1 MSHWGRAGWSRSLGC
16 RCGSRLGRCFLDCRF
31 GSFRGDGCRGRC
43 NRGSFKQTH
52 LLGRFGMITVI
63 TRMVVMTNRFI
74 FLLGLAP
81 SIFLWT
87 LGRGF
92 GKQLLLDDNGH
103 IRFDGTRMRL
113 FFRNSQI
120 RQQVQNCLRLDFKL
134 PGQLVNAN
142 HMVTLGRI
150 PLNGTVLLN
159 PWLGA
164 FNQNDCVQ
172 P

>member
-1 MSHWGRAGWSRSLGC
+1 
-16 RCGSRLGRCFLDCRF
+16 
-31 GSFRGDGCRGRC
+31 
-43 NRGSFKQTH
+43 
-52 LLGRFGMITVI
+52 
-63 TRMVVMTNRFI
+63 MVVVARRIVFS
-74 FLLGLAP
+74 LGLA
-81 SIFLWT
+81 STTFLGT
-87 LGRGF
+87 MGCGLVE
-92 GKQLLLDDNGH
+92 QLLLDDH
-103 IRFDGTRMRL
+103 SDVRFDGTRMRL

-120 RQQVQNCLRLDFKL
+120 RQQVQNCLWLDFKL

>member
-1 MSHWGRAGWSRSLGC
+1 LGSL
-16 RCGSRLGRCFLDCRF
+16 
-31 GSFRGDGCRGRC
+31 
-43 NRGSFKQTH
+43 KQTH
-52 LLGRFGMITVI
+52 LLCRFSMIFVI
-63 TRMVVMTNRFI
+63 TRMHVAANGIVFR
-74 FLLGLAP
+74 LGLGSP
-81 SIFLWT
+81 IFLWT
-87 LGRGF
+87 LGSGF
-92 GKQLLLDDNGH
+92 GKQFLLDDNCH
-103 IRFDGTRMRL
+103 IRLDGTRMRL
-113 FFRNSQI
+113 FFRYSQI
-120 RQQVQNCLRLDFKL
+120 RQQVQNCLWLDFKL

>member
-1 MSHWGRAGWSRSLGC
+1 MASGIFNPWGLNTATSLG
-16 RCGSRLGRCFLDCRF
+16 SFDC
-31 GSFRGDGCRGRC
+31 
-43 NRGSFKQTH
+43 
-52 LLGRFGMITVI
+52 
-63 TRMVVMTNRFI
+63 
-74 FLLGLAP
+74 
-81 SIFLWT
+81 
-87 LGRGF
+87 GF
-92 GKQLLLDDNGH
+92 GEQFLLDDNSH
-103 IRFDGTRMRL
+103 VRIDGTRMRL

-150 PLNGTVLLN
+150 PLNCTVLLI